1 MPLGMTSNRLYRAQR
16 RRLRLKRWLAHS
28 RLLSKGL
35 LGLIVGA
42 ALVCGGYL
50 LWPQVLQATCFRM
63 QTIQITGVNVL
74 PREEVLYLLAIP
86 EDVSMLQLDLPRMGA
101 RLMHHPAIKAVTLR
115 RRLPDTLIVTI
126 EEHLPYLVLHAGEQR
141 MVIDRE
147 GVVLRHFVAEKDA
160 QLPELVWQPSHA
172 LMPGL
177 RLQHREVHR
186 AVELVQSFQ
195 ASPLAKTIRLISLT
209 VEPSGS
215 AVWRVESYPFTV
227 RVGEGQI
234 EPQLER
240 LPLVLQY
247 IAQQGLAVQSIDL
260 SYRRKVVVVPA
271 S

>member
-1 MPLGMTSNRLYRAQR
+1 
-16 RRLRLKRWLAHS
+16 
-28 RLLSKGL
+28 
-35 LGLIVGA
+35 
-42 ALVCGGYL
+42 
-50 LWPQVLQATCFRM
+50 
-63 QTIQITGVNVL
+63 
-74 PREEVLYLLAIP
+74 
-86 EDVSMLQLDLPRMGA
+86 
-101 RLMHHPAIKAVTLR
+101 
-115 RRLPDTLIVTI
+115 
-126 EEHLPYLVLHAGEQR
+126 

-160 QLPELVWQPSHA
+160 QLPGLVWQPSHA

-186 AVELVQSFQ
+186 AIELVQSFQ
-195 ASPLAKTIRLISLT
+195 TSSLAKTIRLVSLT

-215 AVWRVESYPFTV
+215 AIWRVEPYPFTV

-247 IAQQGLAVQSIDL
+247 IAQQGLTVQSIDL